1 MDEYVA
7 SYVFFLFIIT
17 AIVYVLIAAITA
29 YGVESTWY
37 KSLKKSDIEITT
49 NSYFFVSLYFVVVL
63 LPYLVLWTQPTI
75 LLLLLIGALISLFW
89 VVVFFIGQS
98 IEVSVWLT
106 VPVFLYYFWLFSR
119 VWLFSPAS
127 AALLIPMLVFI
138 IFMFYHVIHLAF
150 INNILL

>member
-7 SYVFFLFIIT
+7 SYIFFLFIIT
-17 AIVYVLIAAITA
+17 VIVYILIAIVTA
-29 YGVESTWY
+29 YGVESAWY
-37 KSLKKSDIEITT
+37 KSLNKSDVEITT

-63 LPYLVLWTQPTI
+63 LPYLVLWAQTTM
-75 LLLLLIGALISLFW
+75 LLLLLIGALLSLFW
-89 VVVFFIGQS
+89 VVAFFIGQS

-119 VWLFSPAS
+119 VWLFSPAA

-138 IFMFYHVIHLAF
+138 IFMFYHVVHLAF